1 MEALEKEKQD
11 IKFKYLQEIVL
22 AKDEAANKAKNV
34 QSLHE
39 KEQANLK
46 KKHEQITNEMKQ
58 NSETSLKQLKEELS
72 TKFLQ
77 EQEKLTLEKDE
88 VIKAK
93 DNELAKLQ
101 ELYKESYSK
110 VERLSGQVHES
121 EVGLGSASSRI
132 SRLNEMVKEKD
143 MKISLLEEELTSSKT
158 LADRLKVW
166 VVI

>member
-1 MEALEKEKQD
+1 
-11 IKFKYLQEIVL
+11 
-22 AKDEAANKAKNV
+22 
-34 QSLHE
+34 
-39 KEQANLK
+39 
-46 KKHEQITNEMKQ
+46 MKQ

-72 TKFLQ
+72 TKSLQ
-77 EQEKLTLEKDE
+77 ERDKLTLEKDK

-110 VERLSGQVHES
+110 VESLSGQVHES

-143 MKISLLEEELTSSKT
+143 MKISSLEEELTSSRT
-158 LADRLKVW
+158 LADRLKV
-166 VVI
+166 